1 MVEHMYEEMGISGE
15 AAEGSVRAVARRLA
29 SVDLDSLARPQ
40 LEARVVGI
48 RRAID
53 TLEGEWLRWVGEADR
68 RRVYGRDGHTSAT
81 AWLAHAA
88 RMAPGSAH
96 NSVRLSRRLPTM
108 GETTAALGEGLLS
121 FDQMKVL
128 AGAAEA
134 HPEAFSPS
142 EETLVASAETLS
154 VPDLTRLIS
163 YWRQPLDDAA
173 GEESPRPSELYFSET
188 FQGRGRLDADL
199 DRDGRELVAVA
210 FEAAT
215 SPPDRADHRT
225 PAQRRADA
233 FLDICRSFL
242 DSGEAPATGGVR
254 PHLTLVVDYATLA
267 SEKPGGRCEY
277 ASGVVTHP
285 GTARALACD
294 ATACRILYAGREFLD
309 LGRTVRVVPPALR
322 RVVIARD
329 RHCVWPGCDRR
340 PALCDV
346 HHLVH
351 WVNGGPT
358 DLGNLALLRLSHE
371 SG

>member
-1 MVEHMYEEMGISGE
+1 M
-15 AAEGSVRAVARRLA
+15 
-29 SVDLDSLARPQ
+29 
-40 LEARVVGI
+40 
-48 RRAID
+48 
-53 TLEGEWLRWVGEADR
+53 GEADK
-68 RRVYGRDGHTSAT
+68 RRVYARDGHTSAT

-88 RMAPGSAH
+88 RMAPGSAQRA
-96 NSVRLSRRLPTM
+96 VRLARSLAQMP
-108 GETTAALGEGLLS
+108 ETVEALGQGRLS
-121 FDQMKVL
+121 YDQTRVL
-128 AGAAEA
+128 AGASAA

-154 VPDLTRLIS
+154 VTDLSRLIS

-173 GEESPRPSELYFSET
+173 GEERPRPSELFFSASWE
-188 FQGRGRLDADL
+188 GRGRLDGDL
-199 DRDGRELVAVA
+199 DSDARELVQVA

-215 SPPDRADHRT
+215 SPPGGGDHRT

-242 DSGEAPATGGVR
+242 DSGEAPSTGGVR
-254 PHLTLVVDYATLA
+254 PHLSLTVDYATL
-267 SEKPGGRCEY
+267 SGEKPGGRCEY

-294 ATACRILYAGREFLD
+294 ATACRILYSGREILD

-351 WVNGGPT
+351 WVNGGST
-358 DLGNLALLRLSHE
+358 ELGNLVLLRLSHE
-371 SG
+371 SL